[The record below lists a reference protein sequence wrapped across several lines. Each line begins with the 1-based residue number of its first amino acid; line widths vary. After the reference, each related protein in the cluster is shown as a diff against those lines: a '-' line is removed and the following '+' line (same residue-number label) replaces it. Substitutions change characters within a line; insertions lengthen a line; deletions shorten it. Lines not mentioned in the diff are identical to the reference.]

1 MAHNQPLPVRVPKRF
16 EENNALRGV
25 ASCGLHTVSM
35 GRLED
40 DLCGIGLPL
49 VNVKVLRQICGKA
62 SRRGRA
68 ANGFETEVIDGCLVH
83 AQVFEVEIAWT
94 KSELAS
100 TVSSEHVLSLI
111 PAGPLTDGKGWRL
124 HGSQWRRMFHYE
136 CFINLC
142 RSLTSNCVMIDWTF
156 YPR

>member
-1 MAHNQPLPVRVPKRF
+1 MRVPKRL
-16 EENNALRGV
+16 EENKARRGV
-25 ASCGLHTVSM
+25 ASCGLHTVST
-35 GRLED
+35 GRLRD
-40 DLCGIGLPL
+40 NLCRIGLPL

-62 SRRGRA
+62 GGWGRA

-94 KSELAS
+94 KGELAS

-111 PAGPLTDGKGWRL
+111 PAGPLTDGKGGRL

-136 CFINLC
+136 CFINRC
-142 RSLTSNCVMIDWTF
+142 RSLTSNCVMIDCAF
-156 YPR
+156 YPW